1 VKIVL
6 TKSTQGINPKNIKLK
21 IKNYLVSTG

>member
-1 VKIVL
+1 MKSYFVKIVL

-21 IKNYLVSTG
+21 